1 MRSRTLAEQSILSDD
16 DFLLEDDIFSER
28 AFSKPDTHNRKL
40 KNNNFFQQLPVQV
53 TLELASAEMS
63 LGELN
68 RMGEGD
74 VIALDRMVGEPLDI
88 RVNGALL
95 GRGEVVEVAGR
106 YGVRLLEIE
115 SITLDGTSNE

>member
-1 MRSRTLAEQSILSDD
+1 MADQTLLQDD
-16 DFLLEDDIFSER
+16 DFLLDDNLFGEEDIASEVSRTKPVKDIS
-28 AFSKPDTHNRKL
+28 
-40 KNNNFFQQLPVQV
+40 FFHQLPVQV

-63 LGELN
+63 LGELT

-95 GRGEVVEVAGR
+95 GRGEVVEVNGR
-106 YGVRLLEIE
+106 YGVRLLEVEAI
-115 SITLDGTSNE
+115 SLTGAND

>member
-1 MRSRTLAEQSILSDD
+1 MAEQPILSDN
-16 DFLLEDDIFSER
+16 DFLLDDDIFSEEN
-28 AFSKPDTHNRKL
+28 FSKPDTHNHKL

-115 SITLDGTSNE
+115 NVNLGGASHE

>member
-1 MRSRTLAEQSILSDD
+1 MAEQSILSDD

-28 AFSKPDTHNRKL
+28 AFSKPDTHNHKL

>member
-1 MRSRTLAEQSILSDD
+1 MAEQTMLQDD
-16 DFLLEDDIFSER
+16 DFLLDDNLFGEESITSEINTV
-28 AFSKPDTHNRKL
+28 KPVKDIS
-40 KNNNFFQQLPVQV
+40 FFHQLPVQV

-63 LGELN
+63 LGELT

-95 GRGEVVEVAGR
+95 GRGEVVEVNGR
-106 YGVRLLEIE
+106 YGVRLLEVE
-115 SITLDGTSNE
+115 AVSLTGAND

>member
-16 DFLLEDDIFSER
+16 DFLLEDDIFSES
-28 AFSKPDTHNRKL
+28 AFSKPDNRKVK

-115 SITLDGTSNE
+115 SISLDGTSNE

>member
-1 MRSRTLAEQSILSDD
+1 MAEQPILSDD
-16 DFLLEDDIFSER
+16 DFLLDDDIFSEKSL
-28 AFSKPDTHNRKL
+28 SKQDTQSRKL

-106 YGVRLLEIE
+106 YGARLLEIE
-115 SITLDGTSNE
+115 SIALDGTINE